1 MVVFYYRKGLAEKQR
16 RSFAVPKGGVMGK
29 YFVIEYT
36 DGLEHI
42 HPASILGGY
51 DSPDHDRY
59 EVVLRYPMTEWIQ
72 LGDYQ
77 SMWDGLAEMM
87 ALRFTN

>member
-1 MVVFYYRKGLAEKQR
+1 MIE
-16 RSFAVPKGGVMGK
+16 

-51 DSPDHDRY
+51 DSPDHERY
-59 EVVLRYPMTEWIQ
+59 EVVLRYPMTEWIL

-77 SMWDGLAEMM
+77 SMWDGLAETI
-87 ALRFTN
+87 AFRFTN

>member
-1 MVVFYYRKGLAEKQR
+1 MV
-16 RSFAVPKGGVMGK
+16 K

-36 DGLEHI
+36 DGLERRHA
-42 HPASILGGY
+42 ASMLGGY

-77 SMWDGLAEMM
+77 SMLDGLAEMV

>member
-1 MVVFYYRKGLAEKQR
+1 MTVFYYRWGLAENER
-16 RSFAVPKGGVMGK
+16 HMLAVPGGGVMVK

-59 EVVLRYPMTEWIQ
+59 EVVLRYPMTEWIP

-77 SMWDGLAEMM
+77 SMWDGLAEMV